1 MSPRT
6 AQSGSTVRLTP
17 NSSVLAQTPSKERLI
32 MTARDFI
39 PTTIRVAR
47 AEAAMTTPAHLGL
60 SKQHSDNGRV

>member
-1 MSPRT
+1 
-6 AQSGSTVRLTP
+6 
-17 NSSVLAQTPSKERLI
+17 